1 MVERMCNKVHVLYN
15 TVYTVGNER
24 TKNFAHVVK
33 TRNLIF
39 F

>member
-1 MVERMCNKVHVLYN
+1 MVERMCNKVH

-24 TKNFAHVVK
+24 KNFAHVVK
-33 TRNLIF
+33 TCNLIF